1 MFKNKFQQKSLVQRF
16 LFVFGLCFFLLYL
29 GLGCM
34 FLFWDNMPIALEYT
48 HRMLFGGL
56 LIVYGVFR
64 FIRLWNQE

>member
-1 MFKNKFQQKSLVQRF
+1 
-16 LFVFGLCFFLLYL
+16 
-29 GLGCM
+29 M

-64 FIRLWNQE
+64 FIRLWNQD